1 MRTFME
7 LQRLIAVF
15 VIMML
20 ADEEMLPDILIYCI
34 EENYRGLHLV
44 SDDSAP
50 APDAATPIYESVAAA
65 LLFDP
70 DPR

>member
-1 MRTFME
+1 
-7 LQRLIAVF
+7 
-15 VIMML
+15 MML
-20 ADEEMLPDILIYCI
+20 ADEETLPDILIYCI
-34 EENYRGLHLV
+34 KEDYRGLHLV